1 MYPKIKGYIP
11 EIIDYFPDYKEASDY
26 IPPKKYMW
34 DIFCTRDSN
43 IANRFIS
50 HSLKERN
57 QEEKEGERTVEV
69 SEDVLNQLHAAHYF
83 SKKKGKALF
92 MLKAS
97 KDLGTIKRKRKKSIA
112 LFDPFNNEEEK
123 KEHRGKRAKIENRNQ
138 KITNWLI
145 TKSSKKEKKDKRD
158 KNERKEVES
167 QKDDNM
173 NIDME
178 SLRLNNPFVK
188 KTKI

>member
-1 MYPKIKGYIP
+1 MYPKIKGYYP
-11 EIIDYFPDYKEASDY
+11 EIIDYFPEYEEASDY

-34 DIFCTRDSN
+34 DIFSTRDSN

-57 QEEKEGERTVEV
+57 QEEKEGERTVEA

-97 KDLGTIKRKRKKSIA
+97 KDLGTIKRKRKRSIA
-112 LFDPFNNEEEK
+112 SFDPFNVEEEK
-123 KEHRGKRAKIENRNQ
+123 KEHRGKRAKVSDESNQ
-138 KITNWLI
+138 KITDWLI
-145 TKSSKKEKKDKRD
+145 TKSSKKEKKEKRD
-158 KNERKEVES
+158 KNERKETES

-178 SLRLNNPFVK
+178 SLRLNNPFAK
-188 KTKI
+188 K

>member
-1 MYPKIKGYIP
+1 MYPKIKGYYP
-11 EIIDYFPDYKEASDY
+11 EIIDYFPEYKEASDY

-34 DIFCTRDSN
+34 DIFCTRNSN

-83 SKKKGKALF
+83 SKKKRKALF

-123 KEHRGKRAKIENRNQ
+123 KEHRGKRAKIDDDSNQ
-138 KITNWLI
+138 KITDWLI
-145 TKSSKKEKKDKRD
+145 TKRSKKEKKDKWD
-158 KNERKEVES
+158 KNQRKEVES

-173 NIDME
+173 NIDIE
-178 SLRLNNPFVK
+178 SLRLNNHFIK
-188 KTKI
+188 K

>member
-1 MYPKIKGYIP
+1 MYPKIKGYYP
-11 EIIDYFPDYKEASDY
+11 EIIDYFPEYEEASDY

-34 DIFCTRDSN
+34 DIFSTRDSN

-97 KDLGTIKRKRKKSIA
+97 KDLGTIKKKRKRSIA
-112 LFDPFNNEEEK
+112 SSDPFNVEEEK
-123 KEHRGKRAKIENRNQ
+123 KEHRGKRAKVSDESNQ
-138 KITNWLI
+138 KITDWLI
-145 TKSSKKEKKDKRD
+145 TKNSKKEKRD
-158 KNERKEVES
+158 KNERKETES

-178 SLRLNNPFVK
+178 SLRLNNPFAK
-188 KTKI
+188 K